1 MGVAPMTPYEAII
14 SAASRDVLDSINASW
29 WSRSS
34 GIPLETIQGWI
45 AARIKDLDDQDIIRD
60 RPEVV
65 PE

>member
-1 MGVAPMTPYEAII
+1 MTLYQSYI
-14 SAASRDVLDSINASW
+14 STASRDDLDVLRPDW

-45 AARIKDLDDQDIIRD
+45 AARIKDLDDQDIIRA
-60 RPEVV
+60 RPEAV

>member
-1 MGVAPMTPYEAII
+1 MTLYESYIRTAT
-14 SAASRDVLDSINASW
+14 RDDLSVLKPDW

-45 AARIKDLDDQDIIRD
+45 ADRIKDLDDQDIIRA
-60 RPEVV
+60 RPEAV